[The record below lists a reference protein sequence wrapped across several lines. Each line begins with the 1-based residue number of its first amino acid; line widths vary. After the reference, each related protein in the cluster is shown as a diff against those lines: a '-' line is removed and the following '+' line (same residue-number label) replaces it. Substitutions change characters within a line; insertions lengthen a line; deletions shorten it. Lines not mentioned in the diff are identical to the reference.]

1 MNYLVI
7 RGKSPGPLFKFS
19 DGHYLTRQRLVDAL
33 RKALVQLGVDDSK
46 YSGHS
51 FRIGTATTAA
61 SKGFEDCII
70 KTLGR
75 WCNLAYLDYVKL
87 PRTRLADY
95 SRLLVS

>member
-33 RKALVQLGVDDSK
+33 RKALVQSGVDDSK

-51 FRIGTATTAA
+51 FRSGTATTAA

-75 WCNLAYLDYVKL
+75 WCSLAYLDYVKL